1 MSHSPRCSEI
11 NARPPVCVCV
21 CGSHLLSLARF
32 HLCASQGRL
41 DCLEV
46 IIAHGADLTVPES
59 AGRRPEAVGPLAL
72 ADYSQ
77 SRVHCLLTDSR
88 PQRPS
93 PRSQK
98 QPTRVFKKTSAGKVA
113 Q

>member
-1 MSHSPRCSEI
+1 M
-11 NARPPVCVCV
+11 
-21 CGSHLLSLARF
+21 CGSDLLSPARF

-59 AGRRPEAVGPLAL
+59 AGRRPEAAGPLGVG
-72 ADYSQ
+72 DYSQ
-77 SRVHCLLTDSR
+77 SHVNCLTDSR
-88 PQRPS
+88 PQRSS

-98 QPTRVFKKTSAGKVA
+98 QPTRVFKKTSTSKVD